1 MQETM
6 KYLCENIQG
15 CVLGYTQS
23 DEISLILIDYQKLTT
38 DSWFDYEVQKIC
50 SVTASM
56 ATLIFNRKFHAQV
69 NELIWNGSLTDEEL
83 ATAYRRSI
91 KMGAMFDSRCFN
103 IPKEE
108 VTNYILWRQQDATR
122 NSINSVGQ
130 AYFPHKQLEGLTKSK
145 NCFLKKKESTGMIIL
160 LSTEEEVVVSKTPYR
175 KE

>member
-1 MQETM
+1 
-6 KYLCENIQG
+6 
-15 CVLGYTQS
+15 
-23 DEISLILIDYQKLTT
+23 
-38 DSWFDYEVQKIC
+38 
-50 SVTASM
+50 M